1 MSGYGPSEAARRSG
15 FSLDTLRYYEKI
27 GLLGGIG
34 RTSGGRRVFTDDDLG
49 WLVLFRCL
57 RDTGM
62 PIAEM
67 TRYAELA
74 REGGHTTGERL
85 ALLQGHA
92 ERAEEQMRLLQRQY
106 DHLREKIRFY
116 ERLPPP
122 PDATA
127 PPTPAPPTTALSA
140 AAGAAP

>member
-1 MSGYGPSEAARRSG
+1 MTGRHSPSEAARRSG

-27 GLLGGIG
+27 GLLADVG
-34 RTSGGRRVFTDDDLG
+34 RTSGGRRVFTDDDLS

-67 TRYAELA
+67 CRYAELA
-74 REGGHTTGERL
+74 REGAHTAGERR
-85 ALLQGHA
+85 ALLERHA
-92 ERAEEQMRLLQRQY
+92 QRVEEQMTLLQRQY

-116 ERLPPP
+116 DRL
-122 PDATA
+122 T
-127 PPTPAPPTTALSA
+127 
-140 AAGAAP
+140 

>member
-1 MSGYGPSEAARRSG
+1 MTGYAPSEAARRSG

-27 GLLGGIG
+27 GLLSGVG

-67 TRYAELA
+67 CRYAELA
-74 REGGHTTGERL
+74 RAGEHTAGERR
-85 ALLQGHA
+85 ALLEQHA
-92 ERAEEQMRLLQRQY
+92 ERVEEQMRLLQRQY

-116 ERLPPP
+116 ERIP
-122 PDATA
+122 
-127 PPTPAPPTTALSA
+127 
-140 AAGAAP
+140 GAS